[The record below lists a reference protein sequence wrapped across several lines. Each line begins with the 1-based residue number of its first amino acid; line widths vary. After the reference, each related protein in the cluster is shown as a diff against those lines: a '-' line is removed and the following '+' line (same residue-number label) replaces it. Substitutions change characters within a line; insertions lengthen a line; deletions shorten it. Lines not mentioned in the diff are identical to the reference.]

1 MDDDIAHQLDSF
13 SLNEEESIYAKF
25 SNTEVESKQ
34 EACEHSTFL
43 VIYGGGVINAL
54 GFKTAMLRP
63 WQREGHPFVIHSLP
77 DNVFQI
83 IFPSLTIKEYVLKH
97 EPWNFDNK
105 LINMH
110 LWSRDSP
117 SPLAFFDCTHI

>member
-63 WQREGHPFVIHSLP
+63 WQCEGYLLSYIHCLIMYSKSSFHPRLLRSMYLNMSHGILIISL
-77 DNVFQI
+77 
-83 IFPSLTIKEYVLKH
+83 LTCIYGVEILRA
-97 EPWNFDNK
+97 
-105 LINMH
+105 L
-110 LWSRDSP
+110 
-117 SPLAFFDCTHI
+117 